1 MDPAQ
6 PENKLLR
13 NVSNVTTKG
22 SFLERRLSILTTSR
36 STTEPGDQLR
46 GPLGLNLLYEPL
58 EPIVDFIFVHGLRG
72 GSRKTW
78 SASDDPSHF
87 WPKEWLPTDPRFKH
101 VRLHSFGYNADW
113 GEKKGSVL
121 NIHDFGR
128 GLLGDIHTSPYIR
141 NSTGVSCER
150 AHERK
155 VELRS
160 CQNPIVFVGHSMG
173 GLVIKKACILA
184 KHDPN
189 FKELASRFHS
199 IYFLATPH
207 RGADNAQ
214 LLNRILKASVAFNA
228 KDYVNDLIPNSGAIQ
243 AINDDFRHIFHDLQL
258 WSFYETVKTN
268 LGVSQGLI
276 VEKDSAALGLP
287 QERVQLLNADHRH
300 VCKFKDASDNNY
312 LSLRNAFVLTIDQIE
327 KKWLALSR
335 DGFHDTMRTLASYLG
350 QSDMPDNDLSNLLD
364 RQMEGT
370 CEWFTSDAQ
379 YKIWRAGIGGVPK
392 LLWLSGKPAT
402 GKSTLAAHVVRQIC
416 ESNLGCSYFFF
427 KHGDKSKSTVASMLR
442 SFAYQMASTNPQ
454 IRAEIASMHEN
465 GTSIDADDERT
476 LWRSIFISRVFRT
489 NFHRPYFWVIDALD
503 ECGDFSCFLP
513 MLAKIDKSIPLQVFV
528 TSRPSSVIQTLL
540 LQEKLP
546 AIAKEMTA
554 ESSSGDIRGVLEANT
569 RFLPIDDPAA
579 CQRLIERIL
588 EKSNGC
594 FLWASLVLKE
604 LETTHS
610 EQQIQEV
617 LDSVPSEMDD
627 LYTRILQN
635 MAMVPRNQ
643 KLAQAI
649 VRWTVCAVR
658 PLTVEELK
666 EAIWLDLEEVVPR
679 LERTVESVCGHLIHV
694 DRQARVQLVHESV
707 RAFLI
712 KDGLASDFAVDR
724 IREHSRVAEVC
735 LQYLCSDELR
745 SSRFRRRGSAT
756 RAAKRSAVA
765 HYACVHFSEHVLRSS
780 SSNDSQV
787 IALNTFFSTN
797 ILTWIE
803 AVAQGGNLYFLTQT
817 AKNLKAYMER
827 RAKYRSPLGHQV
839 HVVNSWIND
848 LIHVVTTFGRS
859 LLLSPPSIHFL
870 VPPVCPRSSI
880 IYQQYREYPRCLEI
894 VGRAEL
900 DWDDRLSCIT
910 FSECKALAVACRDS
924 RFAVGLSNGHVVLY
938 HTSTCQE
945 AGQLVHGND
954 AVRFLEFGSTNALL
968 ASAGRQNIIVWDI
981 GAGTRLW
988 ATTVTH
994 RLLALGFNEDDTIL
1008 MATTIANYTTFWMVG
1023 TGQELEKL
1031 FISDVDEDAS
1041 DTYQRPPTHAQICG
1055 ELNLLAVGYRQRPI
1069 NMWDLENRAF
1079 IGQFH
1084 KSAPGIYPGP
1094 LLVAM
1099 AFNPNPDLNLI
1110 ASSYA
1115 DGDLVTFDPWSQ
1127 RQHAITEAN
1136 AHTLAASSDGATLA
1150 TGDGSGTIQIYD
1162 FETLRLLYRSTAYD
1176 FDIRALAFASSNIRF
1191 FDVRGDHCN
1200 VWEPSAIVRQTDP
1213 GDLYSEHCSEGALPD
1228 VETTESKSWD
1238 ATQLITAMVAI
1249 GVDTFLCGKE
1259 DGAIVV
1265 YDSKS
1270 GQQRQELY
1278 SHGTNTAITLL
1289 EWNAGQSLLA
1299 STDRS
1304 SRFQVRELS
1313 RTPSGS
1319 WMAERLLLD
1328 QSADQAVRQVL
1339 LRPDGRMLLVSTL
1352 YTDHVWDIQS
1362 RRQMNCR
1369 SDSRHSW
1376 RWVDCSFGTQKL
1388 LHIVDGDIKCF
1399 EWLNLDECAFPDFF
1413 RFTLRDCSYPPIAS
1427 LIATSSGSAT
1437 TAICAYFREPPGYQ
1451 SRARLRLWSSSSA
1464 SDFRDQSV
1472 EDRAN
1477 FDMIAREVKA
1487 VIGFYKMLLLFLD
1500 QNGWICSLNADNKS
1514 KEKGYTRHFFVPYS
1528 WHCSGEL
1535 IFAVTS
1541 KGSVALARKD
1551 GIAIFHRGLDFEDCI
1566 LVKDEESSR
1575 VPRPAPQWRSPVL
1588 ENHVDS
1594 PQRTHYWD
1602 RE

>member
-1 MDPAQ
+1 
-6 PENKLLR
+6 
-13 NVSNVTTKG
+13 
-22 SFLERRLSILTTSR
+22 
-36 STTEPGDQLR
+36 
-46 GPLGLNLLYEPL
+46 
-58 EPIVDFIFVHGLRG
+58 
-72 GSRKTW
+72 
-78 SASDDPSHF
+78 
-87 WPKEWLPTDPRFKH
+87 
-101 VRLHSFGYNADW
+101 
-113 GEKKGSVL
+113 
-121 NIHDFGR
+121 
-128 GLLGDIHTSPYIR
+128 
-141 NSTGVSCER
+141 
-150 AHERK
+150 
-155 VELRS
+155 
-160 CQNPIVFVGHSMG
+160 
-173 GLVIKKACILA
+173 
-184 KHDPN
+184 
-189 FKELASRFHS
+189 
-199 IYFLATPH
+199 
-207 RGADNAQ
+207 
-214 LLNRILKASVAFNA
+214 
-228 KDYVNDLIPNSGAIQ
+228 
-243 AINDDFRHIFHDLQL
+243 
-258 WSFYETVKTN
+258 
-268 LGVSQGLI
+268 
-276 VEKDSAALGLP
+276 
-287 QERVQLLNADHRH
+287 
-300 VCKFKDASDNNY
+300 
-312 LSLRNAFVLTIDQIE
+312 
-327 KKWLALSR
+327 
-335 DGFHDTMRTLASYLG
+335 MRTLASYLG

>member
-1 MDPAQ
+1 MDSAQ

-13 NVSNVTTKG
+13 NVSNVSTKG

-46 GPLGLNLLYEPL
+46 GPLGLNLLYEPP
-58 EPIVDFIFVHGLRG
+58 EPIVDFVFVHGLRG

-101 VRLHSFGYNADW
+101 VRLHSYGYNADW

-141 NSTGVSCER
+141 NSTG
-150 AHERK
+150 
-155 VELRS
+155 
-160 CQNPIVFVGHSMG
+160 NPIVFVGHSMG

-207 RGADNAQ
+207 RGADSAQ

-276 VEKDSAALGLP
+276 VEKDSAAMGLP

-312 LSLRNAFVLTIDQIE
+312 LSLRNAFVSTIDQIE
-327 KKWLALSR
+327 KKC
-335 DGFHDTMRTLASYLG
+335 

-364 RQMEGT
+364 RQIEGT
-370 CEWFTSDAQ
+370 CEWFTSDAE
-379 YKIWRAGIGGVPK
+379 YKTWRAGVGEVPK
-392 LLWLSGKPAT
+392 LLWLSGRPAT
-402 GKSTLAAHVVRQIC
+402 GKSTLAAHVVRRIC

-427 KHGDKSKSTVASMLR
+427 KHGDRSKSTVASMLQ

-476 LWRSIFISRVFRT
+476 LWRSVFISRIFRT

-569 RFLPIDDPAA
+569 RFLPLDEPAA
-579 CQRLIERIL
+579 CQRLVARIL
-588 EKSNGC
+588 DKSNGC

-617 LDSVPSEMDD
+617 LDSVPSEMDK

-635 MAMVPRNQ
+635 MALVPRNQ
-643 KLAQAI
+643 KLAQVI
-649 VRWTVCAVR
+649 LRWTVCAVR

-694 DRQARVQLVHESV
+694 DRQSRVQLVHETV

-712 KDGLASDFAVDR
+712 KDGLASDFAVNKM
-724 IREHSRVAEVC
+724 REHSRVADVC

-756 RAAKRSAVA
+756 RAAKRSAFA
-765 HYACVHFSEHVLRSS
+765 HYACVHFSEHVVRSS

-803 AVAQGGNLYFLTQT
+803 TVAQGGNLYFLTQT

-848 LIHVVTTFGRS
+848 LIHVVTTFGRC
-859 LLLSPPSIHFL
+859 LLISPPSIHFL
-870 VPPVCPRSSI
+870 IPPVCPRNSI
-880 IYQQYREYPRCLEI
+880 TYQQYREYPRCLEI

-924 RFAVGLSNGHVVLY
+924 RFAVGLSNGHIVLY

-945 AGQLVHGND
+945 AGQLIHGND

-968 ASAGRQNIIVWDI
+968 ASAGRQNIVVWDI

-988 ATTVTH
+988 TTTVTH

-1069 NMWDLENRAF
+1069 NMWDLEDQAF

-1084 KSAPGIYPGP
+1084 KSAPDVYPGP

-1127 RQHAITEAN
+1127 RKHAITEAN

-1162 FETLRLLYRSTAYD
+1162 FDTLRLVYRSTAYD

-1213 GDLYSEHCSEGALPD
+1213 GDVYSEYSSEGALAD

-1313 RTPSGS
+1313 RTPSGR
-1319 WMAERLLLD
+1319 WIAERLLLD

-1362 RRQMNCR
+1362 RQQMNCR
-1369 SDSRHSW
+1369 SGSRHSW
-1376 RWVDCSFGTQKL
+1376 RWVDCSFATQKL

-1399 EWLNLDECAFPDFF
+1399 EWLNLDECAFPDLF

-1427 LIATSSGSAT
+1427 LIAASSGSAT

-1451 SRARLRLWSSSSA
+1451 SRARLRLWSLSSA
-1464 SDFRDQSV
+1464 SDFRDQSA

-1500 QNGWICSLNADNKS
+1500 QNGWVCSLNADNKS

-1535 IFAVTS
+1535 IFAVTP

-1551 GIAIFHRGLDFEDCI
+1551 GIAVFHRGLDFEDCI

-1575 VPRPAPQWRSPVL
+1575 IPQPAPQWRSPVL

-1602 RE
+1602 HE